1 MSVDAKH
8 PLYTEFADDWTQM
21 RDTYRGERIVKEA
34 GFRYLPATSGMV
46 ADGITTA
53 NAPGLIAYNA
63 YKKRAHFPDIVREA
77 VEAAIGVMHQKPPVI
92 ELPAALEPLRER
104 ATLANESL
112 EVLLRRINTEQLVT
126 GRLGL
131 LVDFPVNTRMLAQD
145 ANSTSDVVSK
155 GVAPREV
162 PYIAV
167 YTSETIINWDAGFR
181 DGLGVDSLNFVS
193 LDESEYERQEDFSW
207 LQVKKYRVLI
217 LGQPDVNEPE
227 GGADTYSVGVF
238 RDQALTF
245 DATKLITPMYRGQT
259 IDFIPFTIINSKDV
273 VPEPDDAPLLGLAS
287 LVLSIYRQDADYKQ
301 TLFMQGQDTLV
312 TIGANDDGEQLRAG
326 AGARISVPQGGDA
339 KYIGVSSTGLA
350 EQRQSLENDR
360 ARAANKG
367 GQLLDSVSKERESG
381 QALTIRV
388 AARTASL
395 KQIALAGAFG
405 LQQALQDAARWVG
418 ADPEQVI
425 VTPNLDFVSETF
437 DADQLLKLVSAKN
450 AGAPISLETI
460 HAIMREKDFTE
471 FDFEEELDKIEEEE
485 TLGMGATDPADL
497 PDDEDPDE
505 EDPDE
510 EDDSEEDPPA
520 E

>member
-8 PLYTEFADDWTQM
+8 PDYVEFAEDWTQM

-34 GFRYLPATSGMV
+34 GTKYLPATLGMIQ
-46 ADGITTA
+46 DGMTVA
-53 NAPGLIAYNA
+53 NAPGMLAYTG

-92 ELPAALEPLRER
+92 ELPAALEPIRER
-104 ATLANESL
+104 ATLHNESL
-112 EVLLRRINTEQLVT
+112 EVLLRRINTEQLIT

-131 LVDFPVNTRMLAQD
+131 LVDFPLNTRMLAEG
-145 ANSTSDVVSK
+145 AAAPTGVVSTK
-155 GVAPREV
+155 PAARDV

-167 YTSETIINWDAGFR
+167 YTAETIINWDAGYQ
-181 DGLGVDSLNFVS
+181 DGLGVDSLNLVV
-193 LDESEYERQEDFSW
+193 LDESAVERQADFSW
-207 LQVKKYRVLI
+207 ELKKKYRVLV
-217 LGQPDVNEPE
+217 LGDTNENEAENATDV
-227 GGADTYSVGVF
+227 YRVGVF
-238 RDQALTF
+238 SDNQLTF
-245 DATKLITPMYRGQT
+245 SEAAMITPMFRGQSSKA
-259 IDFIPFTIINSKDV
+259 IPFTIINSKDV
-273 VPEPDDAPLLGLAS
+273 VPQPDDAPLLGLAS

-312 TIGANDDGEQLRAG
+312 TIGANDEGETLRAG
-326 AGARISVPQGGDA
+326 AGAHIAVPQGGDA

-350 EQRQSLENDR
+350 EQRQALENDR

-381 QALTIRV
+381 EALTIRV

-405 LQQALQDAARWVG
+405 LQHALQDAARWIG
-418 ADPEQVI
+418 ANPDEVI

-437 DADQLLKLVSAKN
+437 DADQLLKLMSARN
-450 AGAPISLETI
+450 VGAPLSLETI
-460 HAIMREKDFTE
+460 HRIMQEKDFTE
-471 FDFEEELDKIEEEE
+471 LDFEAELAKIQEEEA
-485 TLGMGATDPADL
+485 LGMGATN
-497 PDDEDPDE
+497 PDDLED
-505 EDPDE
+505 DE
-510 EDDSEEDPPA
+510 EDDEDKNPVD